1 MCGTYKFW
9 FSQIT
14 NSMISME
21 SNNGKIPYSQ
31 NFRLRETC
39 WQALFGNTQTA
50 TVSVC
55 CEWKSQGKGSVS
67 SSGECDHHASREKLR
82 AQQLSVL
89 AALLTLRLT
98 AVTPP
103 CQQSLVPGALTGGDH
118 MLLSPSGNRGS
129 CSSSTTLF
137 HGAVSLTGEGIHQ
150 QKVCGSAQCFAAQPR
165 QASLKLLVCSSAL
178 ALTWLWRCVQHQI
191 NSHLLALC
199 LLCRS
204 QWLPGSI
211 PESIFLG
218 PHRGCLLCVMFGIQF
233 LDIIM
238 KLEVLKR
245 CFRAVWSCKG
255 RYLNHHCDW
264 DCDLQCWKN
273 NLPCWRGETK
283 LNA

>member
-14 NSMISME
+14 NNMISME

-98 AVTPP
+98 AITPP

-118 MLLSPSGNRGS
+118 MLLSPSCKGPGKRRQLQPFNHIVS
-129 CSSSTTLF
+129 WCSEFDWWRHSPAESVMIST
-137 HGAVSLTGEGIHQ
+137 V
-150 QKVCGSAQCFAAQPR
+150 
-165 QASLKLLVCSSAL
+165 
-178 ALTWLWRCVQHQI
+178 
-191 NSHLLALC
+191 
-199 LLCRS
+199 LCRTAS
-204 QWLPGSI
+204 AGFP
-211 PESIFLG
+211 
-218 PHRGCLLCVMFGIQF
+218 
-233 LDIIM
+233 
-238 KLEVLKR
+238 
-245 CFRAVWSCKG
+245 
-255 RYLNHHCDW
+255 
-264 DCDLQCWKN
+264 
-273 NLPCWRGETK
+273 
-283 LNA
+283 